1 VDTLQL
7 ARRIRAFRKLRGLT
21 QQQLA
26 YRLGMS
32 VSVLG
37 EIERGRR
44 TLDEATTGRIAGEL
58 GVTQEELASD
68 PSFR

>member
-1 VDTLQL
+1 M
-7 ARRIRAFRKLRGLT
+7 T

-26 YRLGMS
+26 DRLEMS

-44 TLDEATTGRIAGEL
+44 RLDQAMMGRIAGEL